1 MLEPQEIQRLE
12 KLYESYSKKHNGLFS
27 KFFNTKN
34 SKIFIIEFFLI
45 IVLLVALIVLS
56 IEKTP
61 NEAKVAEQIPAQNA
75 TMAKTVAKISEKNE
89 TNASILSELKQK
101 SEVAKAKFEE
111 GKKQDE
117 LANKIAKKL
126 EEVVKINETN
136 DTSKNDP
143 KRQRSSQG
151 WLKLNIPD
159 EEPLT
164 EQNGINGM
172 SVPQDEVI
180 DLEAKPA
187 RKRVNIQVT
196 SASNEESVLR
206 EQFLKTNNPTIAL
219 ELARLNFRN
228 NNFKEAIKWS
238 LAANDIDNS
247 LEESWIIFAK
257 SKYKLKQSDDAIK
270 ALREY
275 NKNLN
280 KASINELIN
289 KIKSGTL

>member
-12 KLYESYSKKHNGLFS
+12 KLYESYKKKNSGFLH
-27 KFFNTKN
+27 KIFNAKN
-34 SKIFIIEFFLI
+34 SKILIIELLLI
-45 IVLLVALIVLS
+45 IILLAALIALSLEKAPSLASKSDKVL
-56 IEKTP
+56 
-61 NEAKVAEQIPAQNA
+61 AKNA
-75 TMAKTVAKISEKNE
+75 TIVKMVEKNE
-89 TNASILSELKQK
+89 TNVSVLSELKQK

-117 LANKIAKKL
+117 LADKIAKKL

-136 DTSKNDP
+136 DTSKNGP

-164 EQNGINGM
+164 EQNGV

-180 DLEAKPA
+180 DLESKPA

-257 SKYKLKQSDDAIK
+257 SKYKLKQSDDAVK

>member
-12 KLYESYSKKHNGLFS
+12 KLYESYKKKNGGFLH
-27 KFFNTKN
+27 KIFNAKN
-34 SKIFIIEFFLI
+34 SKILIIELLFIII
-45 IVLLVALIVLS
+45 LLAALIVLS
-56 IEKTP
+56 IEKAP
-61 NEAKVAEQIPAQNA
+61 SLANKSDKVLAKNA
-75 TMAKTVAKISEKNE
+75 TTVKMVEKNE
-89 TNASILSELKQK
+89 TNVSVLSELKQK

-117 LANKIAKKL
+117 LADKIAKKL

-164 EQNGINGM
+164 EQNGI

-180 DLEAKPA
+180 DLESKPA

-257 SKYKLKQSDDAIK
+257 SKYKLKQSDDAVK

>member
-1 MLEPQEIQRLE
+1 MSQTHPFKPI
-12 KLYESYSKKHNGLFS
+12 FD
-27 KFFNTKN
+27 KN
-34 SKIFIIEFFLI
+34 SKILIIEFFLI

-89 TNASILSELKQK
+89 TNVSVLSELKQK

-117 LANKIAKKL
+117 LADKIAKKL
-126 EEVVKINETN
+126 EEVVKVAETN
-136 DTSKNDP
+136 DTSKNEA
-143 KRQRSSQG
+143 KKQRSSQG

-164 EQNGINGM
+164 EQNGINDI

-180 DLEAKPA
+180 DIEAKPA
-187 RKRVNIQVT
+187 RKRVNIQIS
-196 SASNEESVLR
+196 SASNEEVMLKD
-206 EQFLKTNNPTIAL
+206 QFLKTNNPTIAL
-219 ELARLNFRN
+219 ELAKLNFKK

-257 SKYKLKQSDDAIK
+257 SKYKLKQKDDAIK
-270 ALREY
+270 ALNEY

-280 KASINELIN
+280 KASINTLIS
-289 KIKSGTL
+289 KMRDGTL

>member
-12 KLYESYSKKHNGLFS
+12 KLYESYKKKNGGFLH
-27 KFFNTKN
+27 KIFNAKN
-34 SKIFIIEFFLI
+34 SKILIIELLLI
-45 IVLLVALIVLS
+45 IILLAALIVLS

-61 NEAKVAEQIPAQNA
+61 SLASKSDKVLAKNA
-75 TMAKTVAKISEKNE
+75 TAVKMVEKNE
-89 TNASILSELKQK
+89 TNASMLSELKQK

-111 GKKQDE
+111 
-117 LANKIAKKL
+117 
-126 EEVVKINETN
+126 VVKINETN
-136 DTSKNDP
+136 DTSKNDQ
-143 KRQRSSQG
+143 KRQRNSQG

-180 DLEAKPA
+180 DIESKPA

-257 SKYKLKQSDDAIK
+257 SKYKLKQSDDAVK

>member
-12 KLYESYSKKHNGLFS
+12 KLYESYKKKNGGFLH
-27 KFFNTKN
+27 KIFNAKN
-34 SKIFIIEFFLI
+34 SKILIIELLLI
-45 IVLLVALIVLS
+45 IILLAALIVLS

-61 NEAKVAEQIPAQNA
+61 SLASKSDKFLAKNA
-75 TMAKTVAKISEKNE
+75 TTVKMVEKNE
-89 TNASILSELKQK
+89 TNASVLSELKQK

-117 LANKIAKKL
+117 LADKIAKKL

-136 DTSKNDP
+136 DTLKNDP

-164 EQNGINGM
+164 EQNGI

-180 DLEAKPA
+180 DLESKPA

-206 EQFLKTNNPTIAL
+206 DQFLKTNNPTIAL

-257 SKYKLKQSDDAIK
+257 SKYKLKQSDDAVK

>member
-12 KLYESYSKKHNGLFS
+12 KLYESYKKKNGGFLHKIF
-27 KFFNTKN
+27 TAKN
-34 SKIFIIEFFLI
+34 SKILIIELLLI
-45 IVLLVALIVLS
+45 IILLAALIVLS
-56 IEKTP
+56 LEKAP
-61 NEAKVAEQIPAQNA
+61 SLANKSDKVLAKNA
-75 TMAKTVAKISEKNE
+75 TTVKMVEKNE
-89 TNASILSELKQK
+89 TNVSVLSELKQK

-117 LANKIAKKL
+117 LADKIAKKL

-136 DTSKNDP
+136 DTLKNDP

-164 EQNGINGM
+164 EQNGI

-180 DLEAKPA
+180 DLESKPA

-257 SKYKLKQSDDAIK
+257 SKYKLKQKDDAIK
-270 ALREY
+270 ALNEY

-280 KASINELIN
+280 KASINTLIS
-289 KIKSGTL
+289 KMRDGTL

>member
-27 KFFNTKN
+27 KIFNAKN
-34 SKIFIIEFFLI
+34 SKILIIEFFLI

-61 NEAKVAEQIPAQNA
+61 NEAKAAEQIPAQNA

-89 TNASILSELKQK
+89 TNASVLSELKQK

-117 LANKIAKKL
+117 LADKIAKKL
-126 EEVVKINETN
+126 EEVVKVAEAN
-136 DTSKNDP
+136 DTSKNEP
-143 KRQRSSQG
+143 KRQRNSQG

-159 EEPLT
+159 EEPLISDRF
-164 EQNGINGM
+164 GGVA
-172 SVPQDEVI
+172 VPQDEVI

-187 RKRVNIQVT
+187 RKRVNIQIS
-196 SASNEESVLR
+196 SASNEEVTLKD
-206 EQFLKTNNPTIAL
+206 QFLKTNNPTIAL
-219 ELARLNFRN
+219 ELAKLNFKK

-257 SKYKLKQSDDAIK
+257 SKYKLKQKDDAIK
-270 ALREY
+270 ALNEY

-280 KASINELIN
+280 KASINTLIS
-289 KIKSGTL
+289 KMRDGTL

>member
-12 KLYESYSKKHNGLFS
+12 KLYESYKKKNGGFLH
-27 KFFNTKN
+27 KIFNAKN
-34 SKIFIIEFFLI
+34 SKILIIELLLI
-45 IVLLVALIVLS
+45 IILLAALIALS

-61 NEAKVAEQIPAQNA
+61 SLDSKSDKVLAKNA
-75 TMAKTVAKISEKNE
+75 TAVKMVEKNE

-117 LANKIAKKL
+117 LADKIAKKL

-164 EQNGINGM
+164 EQNGM

-180 DLEAKPA
+180 DLESKPA

-257 SKYKLKQSDDAIK
+257 SKYKLKQSDDAVK

>member
-1 MLEPQEIQRLE
+1 MLESQEIQRLE
-12 KLYESYSKKHNGLFS
+12 KLYESYKKKNGGFLH
-27 KFFNTKN
+27 KIFNAKN
-34 SKIFIIEFFLI
+34 SKILIIELLLI
-45 IVLLVALIVLS
+45 IILLVALIVLS
-56 IEKTP
+56 LEKAP
-61 NEAKVAEQIPAQNA
+61 SLANKSDKVLAKNA
-75 TMAKTVAKISEKNE
+75 TAVKMVEKNE
-89 TNASILSELKQK
+89 TNVSVLSELKQK

-117 LANKIAKKL
+117 LADKIAKKL

-136 DTSKNDP
+136 DTLKNDP

-164 EQNGINGM
+164 EQNGI

-180 DLEAKPA
+180 DLESKPA

-257 SKYKLKQSDDAIK
+257 SKYKLKQSDDAVK

>member
-12 KLYESYSKKHNGLFS
+12 KLYESYKKKNGGFLH
-27 KFFNTKN
+27 KIFNTKN
-34 SKIFIIEFFLI
+34 SKILIIELLLI
-45 IVLLVALIVLS
+45 IILLAALIVLS
-56 IEKTP
+56 LEKAP
-61 NEAKVAEQIPAQNA
+61 SLANKSDKVLAKNA
-75 TMAKTVAKISEKNE
+75 TTIKMVEKNE
-89 TNASILSELKQK
+89 TNVSVLSELKQK

-117 LANKIAKKL
+117 LADKIAKKL

-159 EEPLT
+159 EEPLI
-164 EQNGINGM
+164 EQNGI

-180 DLEAKPA
+180 DLESKPA

-257 SKYKLKQSDDAIK
+257 SKYKLKQSDDAVK

>member
-12 KLYESYSKKHNGLFS
+12 KLYESYKKKNGGFLH
-27 KFFNTKN
+27 KIFNAKN
-34 SKIFIIEFFLI
+34 SKILIIELLLI
-45 IVLLVALIVLS
+45 IILLAALIVLS
-56 IEKTP
+56 LEKAP
-61 NEAKVAEQIPAQNA
+61 SLASKSDKVLAKNA
-75 TMAKTVAKISEKNE
+75 TTVKIVEKNE
-89 TNASILSELKQK
+89 TNVSVLSELKQK

-117 LANKIAKKL
+117 LADKIAKKL

-164 EQNGINGM
+164 EQNGI

-180 DLEAKPA
+180 DLESKPA

-257 SKYKLKQSDDAIK
+257 SKYKLRQSDDAVK

>member
-117 LANKIAKKL
+117 LADKIAKKL

-159 EEPLT
+159 EEPLS

-206 EQFLKTNNPTIAL
+206 EQFLKTNNPTSAL

-257 SKYKLKQSDDAIK
+257 SKYKLKQSDDAVK

>member
-12 KLYESYSKKHNGLFS
+12 KLYESYKKKNGGFLH
-27 KFFNTKN
+27 KIFNAKN
-34 SKIFIIEFFLI
+34 SKILIIELLLI
-45 IVLLVALIVLS
+45 IILLAALIALS

-61 NEAKVAEQIPAQNA
+61 SLASKSDKFLAKNA
-75 TMAKTVAKISEKNE
+75 TAVKMVEKNE
-89 TNASILSELKQK
+89 TNASMLSELKQK

-117 LANKIAKKL
+117 LADKIAKKL

-164 EQNGINGM
+164 EQNGI

-180 DLEAKPA
+180 DLESKPA

-257 SKYKLKQSDDAIK
+257 SKYKLKQSDDAVK

>member
-12 KLYESYSKKHNGLFS
+12 KLYESYKKKNGGFLH
-27 KFFNTKN
+27 KIFNAKN
-34 SKIFIIEFFLI
+34 SKILIIELLLI
-45 IVLLVALIVLS
+45 IILLAALIALS

-61 NEAKVAEQIPAQNA
+61 SLASKSDKILAKNA
-75 TMAKTVAKISEKNE
+75 TAVKMVEKNE

-101 SEVAKAKFEE
+101 SEVAKVKFEE

-117 LANKIAKKL
+117 LADKIAKKL

-164 EQNGINGM
+164 EQNGI

-180 DLEAKPA
+180 DLESKPA

-257 SKYKLKQSDDAIK
+257 SKYKLKQSDDAVK

>member
-12 KLYESYSKKHNGLFS
+12 KLYESYKKKNGGFLH
-27 KFFNTKN
+27 KIFNAKN
-34 SKIFIIEFFLI
+34 SKILIIELLLI
-45 IVLLVALIVLS
+45 IILLATLIVLS

-61 NEAKVAEQIPAQNA
+61 SLASKSDKVLAKNA
-75 TMAKTVAKISEKNE
+75 TAVKMVEKNE
-89 TNASILSELKQK
+89 TNASVLSELKQK

-117 LANKIAKKL
+117 LADKIAKKL

-143 KRQRSSQG
+143 KRQRNSQG

-164 EQNGINGM
+164 EQNGI

-180 DLEAKPA
+180 DLESKPA

-257 SKYKLKQSDDAIK
+257 SKYKLKQSDDAVK

>member
-12 KLYESYSKKHNGLFS
+12 KLYESYKKKNGGFLH
-27 KFFNTKN
+27 KIFNAKN
-34 SKIFIIEFFLI
+34 SKILIIELLLI
-45 IVLLVALIVLS
+45 IILLAALIVLS
-56 IEKTP
+56 LEKAP
-61 NEAKVAEQIPAQNA
+61 SLASKSDKVLAKNA
-75 TMAKTVAKISEKNE
+75 TTVKIVEKNE
-89 TNASILSELKQK
+89 TNVSVLSELKQK

-117 LANKIAKKL
+117 LADKIAKKL

-164 EQNGINGM
+164 EQNGI

-180 DLEAKPA
+180 DLESKPA

-257 SKYKLKQSDDAIK
+257 SKYKLKQSDDAVK

>member
-12 KLYESYSKKHNGLFS
+12 KLYESYKKKNGGFLH
-27 KFFNTKN
+27 KIFNAKN
-34 SKIFIIEFFLI
+34 SKILIIELLLI
-45 IVLLVALIVLS
+45 IILLAALIVLS
-56 IEKTP
+56 LEKAP
-61 NEAKVAEQIPAQNA
+61 SLANKSDKVLAKNA
-75 TMAKTVAKISEKNE
+75 TTVKMVEKNE
-89 TNASILSELKQK
+89 TNVSVLSELKQK

-111 GKKQDE
+111 GKKQEE
-117 LANKIAKKL
+117 LADKIAKKL

-136 DTSKNDP
+136 DTLKNDP

-164 EQNGINGM
+164 EQNGI

-180 DLEAKPA
+180 DLESKPA

-257 SKYKLKQSDDAIK
+257 SKYKLKQSDDAVK

>member
-12 KLYESYSKKHNGLFS
+12 KLYESYKKKNGGFLHKIF
-27 KFFNTKN
+27 TAKN
-34 SKIFIIEFFLI
+34 SKILIIELLLI
-45 IVLLVALIVLS
+45 IILLAALIVLS
-56 IEKTP
+56 LEKAP
-61 NEAKVAEQIPAQNA
+61 SLANKSDKVLAKNA
-75 TMAKTVAKISEKNE
+75 TTVKMVEKNE
-89 TNASILSELKQK
+89 TNVSVLSELKQK

-117 LANKIAKKL
+117 LADKIAKKL

-164 EQNGINGM
+164 EQNGI

-180 DLEAKPA
+180 DLESKPA

-196 SASNEESVLR
+196 SASNEESMLR

-257 SKYKLKQSDDAIK
+257 SKYKLKQSDDAVK

>member
-12 KLYESYSKKHNGLFS
+12 KLYESYKKKNGGFLH
-27 KFFNTKN
+27 KIFNAKN
-34 SKIFIIEFFLI
+34 SKILIIELLLI
-45 IVLLVALIVLS
+45 IILLAALIALS

-61 NEAKVAEQIPAQNA
+61 SLASKSDKVLAKNA
-75 TMAKTVAKISEKNE
+75 TAVKMVEKNE
-89 TNASILSELKQK
+89 TNASVLSELKQK

-117 LANKIAKKL
+117 LADKIAKKL

-164 EQNGINGM
+164 EQNGI

-180 DLEAKPA
+180 DLESKPA

-257 SKYKLKQSDDAIK
+257 SKYKLKQSDDAVK

>member
-1 MLEPQEIQRLE
+1 MLKPQEIQRLE
-12 KLYESYSKKHNGLFS
+12 KLYESYKKKNGGFLH
-27 KFFNTKN
+27 KIFNAKN
-34 SKIFIIEFFLI
+34 SKILIIELLLI
-45 IVLLVALIVLS
+45 IILLAALIALS

-61 NEAKVAEQIPAQNA
+61 SLASKSDKVLAKNA
-75 TMAKTVAKISEKNE
+75 TAVKMVEKNE
-89 TNASILSELKQK
+89 TNASMLSELKQK

-111 GKKQDE
+111 
-117 LANKIAKKL
+117 
-126 EEVVKINETN
+126 VVKINETN
-136 DTSKNDP
+136 DTSKNDQ
-143 KRQRSSQG
+143 KRQRNSQG

-164 EQNGINGM
+164 EQNGINGIN
-172 SVPQDEVI
+172 VPQDEVI

-257 SKYKLKQSDDAIK
+257 SKYKLKQSDDAVK

>member
-12 KLYESYSKKHNGLFS
+12 KLYESYKKKNGGFLH
-27 KFFNTKN
+27 KIFNAKN
-34 SKIFIIEFFLI
+34 SKILIIELLLI
-45 IVLLVALIVLS
+45 IILLAALIALS

-61 NEAKVAEQIPAQNA
+61 SLASKSDKVLAKNA
-75 TMAKTVAKISEKNE
+75 TAVKMVEKNE
-89 TNASILSELKQK
+89 TNVSVLSELKQK

-117 LANKIAKKL
+117 LADKIAKKL

-164 EQNGINGM
+164 EQNGI

-180 DLEAKPA
+180 DLESKPA

>member
-12 KLYESYSKKHNGLFS
+12 KLYESYKKKNGGFLH
-27 KFFNTKN
+27 KIFNAKN
-34 SKIFIIEFFLI
+34 SKILIIELLLI
-45 IVLLVALIVLS
+45 IILLSALIALS

-61 NEAKVAEQIPAQNA
+61 SLASKSDKVLAKNA
-75 TMAKTVAKISEKNE
+75 TAVKIVEKNE
-89 TNASILSELKQK
+89 TNVSVLSELKQK

-117 LANKIAKKL
+117 LADKIAKKL

-143 KRQRSSQG
+143 KRQRNSQG

-164 EQNGINGM
+164 EQNGI

-180 DLEAKPA
+180 DLESKPA

>member
-12 KLYESYSKKHNGLFS
+12 KLYESYKKKNGGFLH
-27 KFFNTKN
+27 KIFNAKN
-34 SKIFIIEFFLI
+34 SKILIIELLLI
-45 IVLLVALIVLS
+45 IILLAALIALS

-61 NEAKVAEQIPAQNA
+61 SLASKSDKFLAKNA
-75 TMAKTVAKISEKNE
+75 TAVKMVEKNE
-89 TNASILSELKQK
+89 TNASMLSELKQK

-117 LANKIAKKL
+117 LADKIAKKL

-164 EQNGINGM
+164 EQNGI

-180 DLEAKPA
+180 DLESKPA

-196 SASNEESVLR
+196 SASNEESMLR

-257 SKYKLKQSDDAIK
+257 SKYKLKQSDDAVK

>member
-12 KLYESYSKKHNGLFS
+12 KLYESYKKKNGGFLH
-27 KFFNTKN
+27 KIFNAKN
-34 SKIFIIEFFLI
+34 SKILIIELLLI
-45 IVLLVALIVLS
+45 IILLAALIVLS
-56 IEKTP
+56 LEKAP
-61 NEAKVAEQIPAQNA
+61 SLANKSDKVLAKNA
-75 TMAKTVAKISEKNE
+75 TTVKMVEKNE
-89 TNASILSELKQK
+89 TNVSVLGELKQK

-117 LANKIAKKL
+117 LADKIAKKL

-164 EQNGINGM
+164 EQNGI

-180 DLEAKPA
+180 DLESKPA

-196 SASNEESVLR
+196 SASNEESMLR

-257 SKYKLKQSDDAIK
+257 SKYKLKQSDDAVK

>member
-12 KLYESYSKKHNGLFS
+12 KLYESYKKKNGGFLH
-27 KFFNTKN
+27 KIFNAKN
-34 SKIFIIEFFLI
+34 SKILIIELLLI
-45 IVLLVALIVLS
+45 IILLAALIVLS
-56 IEKTP
+56 LEKAP
-61 NEAKVAEQIPAQNA
+61 SLANKSDKVLAKNA
-75 TMAKTVAKISEKNE
+75 TTVKMVEKNE

-117 LANKIAKKL
+117 LADKIAKKL

-159 EEPLT
+159 EEQLT
-164 EQNGINGM
+164 EQNGI

-180 DLEAKPA
+180 DLESKPA

-257 SKYKLKQSDDAIK
+257 SKYKLKQKDDAIK
-270 ALREY
+270 ALNEY

-280 KASINELIN
+280 KASINTLIS
-289 KIKSGTL
+289 KMRDGTL

>member
-12 KLYESYSKKHNGLFS
+12 KLYESYKKKNGG
-27 KFFNTKN
+27 FFHKIFNAKN
-34 SKIFIIEFFLI
+34 SKILIIELLLI
-45 IVLLVALIVLS
+45 IILLAALIALS

-61 NEAKVAEQIPAQNA
+61 SLASKSDKFLAKNA
-75 TMAKTVAKISEKNE
+75 TAVKMVEKNE
-89 TNASILSELKQK
+89 TNASMLSELKQK

-117 LANKIAKKL
+117 LADKIAKKL

-159 EEPLT
+159 EEPLS
-164 EQNGINGM
+164 EQNGINGI

-180 DLEAKPA
+180 DLESKPT

-206 EQFLKTNNPTIAL
+206 EQFLKTNNP
-219 ELARLNFRN
+219 
-228 NNFKEAIKWS
+228 
-238 LAANDIDNS
+238 
-247 LEESWIIFAK
+247 
-257 SKYKLKQSDDAIK
+257 
-270 ALREY
+270 LRFVY
-275 NKNLN
+275 TTCFLYY
-280 KASINELIN
+280 LIP
-289 KIKSGTL
+289 LYHHHL

>member
-12 KLYESYSKKHNGLFS
+12 KLYESYKKKNGGFLH
-27 KFFNTKN
+27 KIFNAKN
-34 SKIFIIEFFLI
+34 SKILIIELLLI
-45 IVLLVALIVLS
+45 IILLAALIVLS

-61 NEAKVAEQIPAQNA
+61 SLASKSDKVLAKNA
-75 TMAKTVAKISEKNE
+75 TTVKMVEKNE
-89 TNASILSELKQK
+89 TNVSVLSELKQK

-117 LANKIAKKL
+117 LADKIAKKL

-164 EQNGINGM
+164 EQNDI

-180 DLEAKPA
+180 DLESKPA

-257 SKYKLKQSDDAIK
+257 SKYKIKQSDDAVK

>member
-12 KLYESYSKKHNGLFS
+12 KLYESYKKKNGGFLH
-27 KFFNTKN
+27 KIFNAKN
-34 SKIFIIEFFLI
+34 SKILIIELLLI
-45 IVLLVALIVLS
+45 IILLAALIVLS
-56 IEKTP
+56 LEKAP
-61 NEAKVAEQIPAQNA
+61 SLANKSDKVLAKNA
-75 TMAKTVAKISEKNE
+75 TTVKMVEKNE
-89 TNASILSELKQK
+89 TNVSVLSELKQK

-117 LANKIAKKL
+117 LADKIAKKL

-164 EQNGINGM
+164 EQNGI

-180 DLEAKPA
+180 DLESKPA

-257 SKYKLKQSDDAIK
+257 SKYKLKQSDDAVK

>member
-12 KLYESYSKKHNGLFS
+12 KLYESYKKKNGGFLH
-27 KFFNTKN
+27 KIFNAKN
-34 SKIFIIEFFLI
+34 SKILIIELLLI
-45 IVLLVALIVLS
+45 IILLAALIVLS
-56 IEKTP
+56 LEKAP
-61 NEAKVAEQIPAQNA
+61 SLANKSDKVLAKNA
-75 TMAKTVAKISEKNE
+75 TTVKMVEKNE
-89 TNASILSELKQK
+89 TNVSVLSELKQK

-117 LANKIAKKL
+117 LADKIAKKL

-164 EQNGINGM
+164 EQNGI

-180 DLEAKPA
+180 DLESKPA

-206 EQFLKTNNPTIAL
+206 DQFLKTNNPTIAL

-257 SKYKLKQSDDAIK
+257 SKYKLKQSDDAVK

>member
-12 KLYESYSKKHNGLFS
+12 KLYESYKKKNGGFLH
-27 KFFNTKN
+27 KIFNAKN
-34 SKIFIIEFFLI
+34 SKILVIELLLI
-45 IVLLVALIVLS
+45 IILLAALIVLS

-61 NEAKVAEQIPAQNA
+61 SLASKSDKVLAKNA
-75 TMAKTVAKISEKNE
+75 TAVKMVEKNE
-89 TNASILSELKQK
+89 TNASMLSELKQK

-117 LANKIAKKL
+117 LADKIAKKL

-136 DTSKNDP
+136 DTSKNEP
-143 KRQRSSQG
+143 KRQRNSQG

-159 EEPLT
+159 EEPLA
-164 EQNGINGM
+164 EQNGI

-180 DLEAKPA
+180 DLESKPA

-257 SKYKLKQSDDAIK
+257 SKYKLKQSDDAVK

>member
-12 KLYESYSKKHNGLFS
+12 KLYESYKKKNGGFLH
-27 KFFNTKN
+27 KIFNAKN
-34 SKIFIIEFFLI
+34 SKILIIELLLI
-45 IVLLVALIVLS
+45 IILLAALIALS

-61 NEAKVAEQIPAQNA
+61 SLASKSDKVLAKNA
-75 TMAKTVAKISEKNE
+75 TAVKMVEKNE

-101 SEVAKAKFEE
+101 SEVAKVKFEE

-117 LANKIAKKL
+117 LADKIAKKL

-164 EQNGINGM
+164 EQNGI

-257 SKYKLKQSDDAIK
+257 SKYKLKQSDDAVK

>member
-12 KLYESYSKKHNGLFS
+12 KLYESYKKKNGGFLH
-27 KFFNTKN
+27 KIFNAKN
-34 SKIFIIEFFLI
+34 SKILIIELLLI
-45 IVLLVALIVLS
+45 IILLAALIVLS
-56 IEKTP
+56 LEKAP
-61 NEAKVAEQIPAQNA
+61 SLANKSDKVLAKNA
-75 TMAKTVAKISEKNE
+75 TAVKMVEKNE
-89 TNASILSELKQK
+89 TNVSVLSELKQK

-117 LANKIAKKL
+117 LADKIAKKL

-159 EEPLT
+159 EEPLI
-164 EQNGINGM
+164 EQNGI

-180 DLEAKPA
+180 DLESKPA

-196 SASNEESVLR
+196 SASNEESMLR

-257 SKYKLKQSDDAIK
+257 SKYKLKQSDDAVK

>member
-12 KLYESYSKKHNGLFS
+12 KLYESYKKKNGGFLH
-27 KFFNTKN
+27 KIFNAKN
-34 SKIFIIEFFLI
+34 SKILIIELLLI
-45 IVLLVALIVLS
+45 IILLAALIVLS
-56 IEKTP
+56 LEKAP
-61 NEAKVAEQIPAQNA
+61 SLASKSDKVLAKNA
-75 TMAKTVAKISEKNE
+75 TTVKIVEKNE
-89 TNASILSELKQK
+89 TNVSVLSELKQK

-117 LANKIAKKL
+117 LADKIAKKL

-164 EQNGINGM
+164 EQNGI

-180 DLEAKPA
+180 DLESKPA

-257 SKYKLKQSDDAIK
+257 
-270 ALREY
+270 
-275 NKNLN
+275 
-280 KASINELIN
+280 
-289 KIKSGTL
+289 

>member
-12 KLYESYSKKHNGLFS
+12 KLYESYKKKNGGFLH
-27 KFFNTKN
+27 KIFNAKN
-34 SKIFIIEFFLI
+34 SKILIIELLLI
-45 IVLLVALIVLS
+45 IILLAALIVLS

-61 NEAKVAEQIPAQNA
+61 SLASKSDKVLAKNA
-75 TMAKTVAKISEKNE
+75 TAVKMVEKNE
-89 TNASILSELKQK
+89 TNASVLSELKQK

-117 LANKIAKKL
+117 LADKIAKKL

-164 EQNGINGM
+164 EQNGI

-180 DLEAKPA
+180 DLESKPA

-257 SKYKLKQSDDAIK
+257 SKYKIKQSDDAVK

>member
-12 KLYESYSKKHNGLFS
+12 KLYESYKKKNGGFLH
-27 KFFNTKN
+27 KIFNAKN
-34 SKIFIIEFFLI
+34 SKILIIELLLI
-45 IVLLVALIVLS
+45 IILLAALIVLS
-56 IEKTP
+56 LEKAP
-61 NEAKVAEQIPAQNA
+61 SLANKSDKVLAKNA
-75 TMAKTVAKISEKNE
+75 TTVKMVEKNE
-89 TNASILSELKQK
+89 TNVSVLSELKQK

-117 LANKIAKKL
+117 LADKIAKKL
-126 EEVVKINETN
+126 EEVVKTSETN

-143 KRQRSSQG
+143 KRQRNSQG

-164 EQNGINGM
+164 EQNGI

-180 DLEAKPA
+180 DLESKPA

>member
-12 KLYESYSKKHNGLFS
+12 KLYESYKKKNGGFLH
-27 KFFNTKN
+27 KIFNAKN
-34 SKIFIIEFFLI
+34 SKILIIELLLI
-45 IVLLVALIVLS
+45 IILLAALIALS

-61 NEAKVAEQIPAQNA
+61 SLASKSDKILAKNA
-75 TMAKTVAKISEKNE
+75 TAVKMVEKNE

-117 LANKIAKKL
+117 LADKIAKKL

-136 DTSKNDP
+136 DTSKNDQ
-143 KRQRSSQG
+143 KKQRSSQG

-164 EQNGINGM
+164 EQNGI

-180 DLEAKPA
+180 DLESKPV

-206 EQFLKTNNPTIAL
+206 DQFLKTNNPTIAL

-257 SKYKLKQSDDAIK
+257 SKYKLKQSDDAVK

>member
-12 KLYESYSKKHNGLFS
+12 KLYESYKKKNGSFLH
-27 KFFNTKN
+27 KIFNAKN
-34 SKIFIIEFFLI
+34 SKILIIELLLI
-45 IVLLVALIVLS
+45 IILLAALIVLS
-56 IEKTP
+56 LEKAP
-61 NEAKVAEQIPAQNA
+61 SLASKSDKVLAKNA
-75 TMAKTVAKISEKNE
+75 TTVKMVEKNE
-89 TNASILSELKQK
+89 TNVSVLSELKQK

-117 LANKIAKKL
+117 LADKIAKKL

-164 EQNGINGM
+164 EQNGI

-180 DLEAKPA
+180 DLESKPA

-257 SKYKLKQSDDAIK
+257 SKYKLRQSDDAVK

>member
-12 KLYESYSKKHNGLFS
+12 KLYESYKKKNGGFLH
-27 KFFNTKN
+27 KIFNAKN
-34 SKIFIIEFFLI
+34 SKILIIELLLI
-45 IVLLVALIVLS
+45 IILLAALIALS

-61 NEAKVAEQIPAQNA
+61 SLASKSDKVLAKNA
-75 TMAKTVAKISEKNE
+75 TTVKMVEKNE
-89 TNASILSELKQK
+89 TNVSVLSELKQK

-117 LANKIAKKL
+117 LADKIAKKL

-143 KRQRSSQG
+143 KKQRNSQG

-159 EEPLT
+159 EESLT
-164 EQNGINGM
+164 EQNGI

-180 DLEAKPA
+180 DLESKPA

-257 SKYKLKQSDDAIK
+257 SKYKLKQSFDK
-270 ALREY
+270 
-275 NKNLN
+275 
-280 KASINELIN
+280 
-289 KIKSGTL
+289 

>member
-12 KLYESYSKKHNGLFS
+12 KLYESYKKKNGGFLH
-27 KFFNTKN
+27 KIFNAKN
-34 SKIFIIEFFLI
+34 SKILIIELLLI
-45 IVLLVALIVLS
+45 IILLAALIALS

-61 NEAKVAEQIPAQNA
+61 SLASKSDKVLAKNA
-75 TMAKTVAKISEKNE
+75 TTVKMVEKNE
-89 TNASILSELKQK
+89 TNVSVLSELKQK

-117 LANKIAKKL
+117 LADKIAKKL

-143 KRQRSSQG
+143 KKQRNSQG

-159 EEPLT
+159 EESLT
-164 EQNGINGM
+164 EQNGI

-180 DLEAKPA
+180 DLESKPA

-257 SKYKLKQSDDAIK
+257 SKYKLKQSDDAVK
-270 ALREY
+270 ALMEY